1 MQNPTVYDHRNVYD
15 DGAGGGGGS
24 GWPDGLITLD
34 YFTCTYL
41 EDRTAGTINSFD
53 SSLDSP
59 INDTSNLMVIR
70 SNYMSDYVYRGAN
83 AMAALSNGSISI
95 EYYAKV
101 VALGTD
107 NNTTAFGGIV
117 KSGNYWAALIAPK
130 TNDANSVAIWHNDGQ
145 HNFTITEN
153 TTDWNHYEVCIEN
166 GRAYYFLN
174 GKLLADYGGIDLDN
188 TFIQLYQ
195 RTTNRAIMQMTEFA
209 IWNKCK
215 HKSDFVLN
223 NDPVLVRG

>member
-1 MQNPTVYDHRNVYD
+1 MQQPTVYNLRNIYD
-15 DGAGGGGGS
+15 KAGGGGGGG

-53 SSLDSP
+53 DTPNSP
-59 INDTSNLMVIR
+59 ISNTSNLMVIR
-70 SNYMSDYVYRGAN
+70 NNYMSDYVYRGVN
-83 AMAALSNGSISI
+83 SMAAIANGSLSI

-101 VALGTD
+101 ASLGTD
-107 NNTTAFGGIV
+107 NNTTAWGGVI
-117 KSGNYWAALIAPK
+117 KAGNYWAALIAPK
-130 TNDANSVAIWHNDGQ
+130 TNDANSVAIWHNDTQ
-145 HNFTITEN
+145 HTFTITEN

-166 GRAYYFLN
+166 GMAYYFLN
-174 GKLLADYGGIDLDN
+174 GKLLASYSGLDLN
-188 TFIQLYQ
+188 NAFIQLYQ
-195 RTTNRAIMQMTEFA
+195 RTSNRAIMQLTQFA

-215 HKSDFVLN
+215 HKNDFVLN